1 VQVDKEEVRLTCET
15 RVWVVG
21 IEVKKE
27 EVGPTGDIEDDI
39 EDGWVRQKVV

>member
-1 VQVDKEEVRLTCET
+1 VDKEEVRLMCGT

-27 EVGPTGDIEDDI
+27 EMSSTRDIDDDI
-39 EDGWVRQKVV
+39 EDG